1 MDNFIGKNKNN
12 ENVIQPTQSQEE
24 KSKIPYVKL
33 FTLFMWGCIFG
44 VLMEGVFCFFAKGH
58 WETPVV
64 SIWGPFNILYGFDA
78 VAFYVGAVKLK
89 DHNIILR
96 VVIMM
101 IVATILE
108 LFCGLLLKKVLGMR
122 AWNYSHNFM
131 NYQGLICLKFSLDWG
146 VAAWLFCLLCPKID
160 KLLSFGKGKAYKI
173 ICSVLTVFMII
184 NVGLAGLSIIRWSKR
199 HYGFDATTK
208 IERKIDLLTPDEWMQ
223 KRFIEWEFLD

>member
-1 MDNFIGKNKNN
+1 MDNFIEKNKNN

-33 FTLFMWGCIFG
+33 FTLFMWSCIFG
-44 VLMEGVFCFFAKGH
+44 VLMEGVFYFFAKGH
-58 WETPVV
+58 WKTPVV
-64 SIWGPFNILYGFDA
+64 SIWGAFNILYGFDA

-89 DHNIILR
+89 EHNIILR

-146 VAAWLFCLLCPKID
+146 VAACLFCLLCPKID
-160 KLLSFGKGKAYKI
+160 KLLSFVKGKAYKI

-184 NVGLAGLSIIRWSKR
+184 NVGLTCFQLFVGVKDIMGLMLQRR
-199 HYGFDATTK
+199 
-208 IERKIDLLTPDEWMQ
+208 
-223 KRFIEWEFLD
+223 